1 MAQERTQLNMR
12 VQQSRTGKSS
22 RRAPGGR
29 RRIALVLNRKA
40 RGSAKA
46 DRFISA
52 LERRGHEVEVIE
64 PETVAKGLAAI
75 RKRRGGGQLIVVG
88 GGDGTISGLLPALIK
103 LNKPFGILPL
113 GTANDFARSLG
124 IPTAEGAAA
133 EVISSG
139 RARKV
144 DIGFLGKRPFMN
156 VAHLGL
162 GANVAKA
169 HKGLAKKLLGIAG
182 YPLRVAE
189 AYQKTRP
196 IRVRIEADNS
206 KAHEITCTELAVGPG
221 KYFGSGLCLDRD
233 ATLNDGVLRL
243 HAMAPRSA
251 AGWAKLL
258 PALASGRLAGAE
270 GTLSLVAKKFVIE
283 PRRKRVA
290 NVDGEI
296 DGSFPATV
304 TVRPGAVRVLVPR
317 A

>member
-12 VQQSRTGKSS
+12 KKQSRTHDPD
-22 RRAPGGR
+22 RPMARGR
-29 RRIALVLNRKA
+29 KRVALVLNRRA
-40 RGSAKA
+40 RGSGRAA
-46 DRFISA
+46 RFIKE
-52 LERRGHEVEVIE
+52 LEGRGHEVEVIE
-64 PETVAKGLAAI
+64 PANAAEGVAAI
-75 RKRRGGGQLIVVG
+75 RKRRVSGQLIVIG
-88 GGDGTISGLLPALIK
+88 GGDGTISGLLPALVK
-103 LNKPFGILPL
+103 LDRPFGILPL

-124 IPTAEGAAA
+124 LPTAPVRAA
-133 EVISSG
+133 ETISTG

-169 HKGLAKKLLGIAG
+169 HKGVVKKLLGIAA

-196 IRVRIEADNS
+196 VQVRIEADGDV
-206 KAHEITCTELAVGPG
+206 HELTCTELAVGPG
-221 KYFGSGLCLDRD
+221 KYFGSGLCLDRN

-243 HAMAPRSA
+243 HAITPRNA

-258 PALASGRLAGAE
+258 AAFASGRVSE
-270 GTLSLVAKKFVIE
+270 TEDTLSLVAKKFVIS
-283 PRRKRVA
+283 PRRRRIA
-290 NVDGEI
+290 NVDGEL

-304 TVRPGAVRVLVPR
+304 TVRRSALRVLVPR
-317 A
+317 D